1 MMLNNVAANTNVL
14 FYLMVAVGV
23 LGVLA
28 KIVNQ
33 IILSQMTKAAR
44 EISRTNQKLLKLIR
58 SKHEHACM
66 IHDKVENPKVFVEKY
81 FCEYRPF
88 LFRIHTWQRLEGQTV
103 WFTAIL
109 AVLGAMFHFIEHGFC
124 EAIYQ
129 YLAYGGAQ
137 MLGLVMVSRLS
148 DEEYQL
154 KVIKNYAID
163 YIENTC
169 ARRNKNARQL
179 EGIDVIQSG
188 VSKAIPAEKQQEPE
202 LSINIEG
209 KPRKAEKGENFGQAS
224 VKVEKVQRDIQEEN
238 RLREETIRHIL
249 EEFLA

>member
-1 MMLNNVAANTNVL
+1 MLNNVAANTNVL
-14 FYLMVAVGV
+14 FYLMAAVGV

-33 IILSQMTKAAR
+33 IILSQMIKAAR
-44 EISRTNQKLLKLIR
+44 EISKTNHKLIKLIR

-66 IHDKVENPKVFVEKY
+66 IHDKVENPKAFVEKY

-88 LFRIHTWQRLEGQTV
+88 LFRIHTWQHLENQTV

-109 AVLGAMFHFIEHGFC
+109 AAFGAIAHFMEHGFC
-124 EAIYQ
+124 EGIYQ
-129 YLAYGGAQ
+129 YLAYGAAQ
-137 MLGLVMVSRLS
+137 MLALVMVSGLS
-148 DEEYQL
+148 DEEYKL
-154 KVIKNYAID
+154 KIVKNYVID

-169 ARRNKNARQL
+169 ARRNKNARQTD
-179 EGIDVIQSG
+179 EIDIIQPG
-188 VSKAIPAEKQQEPE
+188 VAKSSKTEKQQEPE

-209 KPRKAEKGENFGQAS
+209 KPRKAEKGESFGQAFT
-224 VKVEKVQRDIQEEN
+224 ETGKVQREVQEEN
-238 RLREETIRHIL
+238 KLREETIRHIL

>member
-1 MMLNNVAANTNVL
+1 MLNNVAANTKVL
-14 FYLMVAVGV
+14 FYLMVAVGI

-33 IILSQMTKAAR
+33 IVLSQMTKAAR
-44 EISRTNQKLLKLIR
+44 EISRTNHKLLKLIR

-66 IHDKVENPKVFVEKY
+66 IHDKVENPKAFVEKY

-88 LFRIHTWQRLEGQTV
+88 LFHIHTWKHLEGQTV

-109 AVLGAMFHFIEHGFC
+109 AVFGAVAHFMEHGFC
-124 EAIYQ
+124 EEIYQ

-137 MLGLVMVSRLS
+137 MLALTMVSRLS

-154 KVIKNYAID
+154 KIIKNYAID

-169 ARRNKNARQL
+169 TRRNKNIRQL
-179 EGIDVIQSG
+179 EEIDVIQPGASK
-188 VSKAIPAEKQQEPE
+188 VSKVEKQQEQE

-209 KPRKAEKGENFGQAS
+209 KPRNAEKGERFAKES
-224 VKVEKVQRDIQEEN
+224 LETEKAQKEVQEDN
-238 RLREETIRHIL
+238 HLREETIRHIL

>member
-1 MMLNNVAANTNVL
+1 MLNNVAANTNVL
-14 FYLMVAVGV
+14 FYLMAGVGV

-44 EISRTNQKLLKLIR
+44 EISRTNHKLLKLIR

-88 LFRIHTWQRLEGQTV
+88 LFRIHTWQHLEGQTV

-109 AVLGAMFHFIEHGFC
+109 AMLGAISHFIEHGFC
-124 EAIYQ
+124 ETIYQ

-137 MLGLVMVSRLS
+137 MLGLVMISRLS

-154 KVIKNYAID
+154 KIIKNYVID

-179 EGIDVIQSG
+179 EEIDVIQPNTL
-188 VSKAIPAEKQQEPE
+188 KATQTEKQIEAE

-209 KPRKAEKGENFGQAS
+209 KPRKAEKGESFANTSAEP
-224 VKVEKVQRDIQEEN
+224 EKSQLNIQEEN
-238 RLREETIRHIL
+238 RLREETIRQIL

>member
-1 MMLNNVAANTNVL
+1 MLNNVAANTNVL
-14 FYLMVAVGV
+14 FYLMAAVGV

-44 EISRTNQKLLKLIR
+44 EISRTNQKLIKLIR

-88 LFRIHTWQRLEGQTV
+88 LFRIHTWQHLEGQTV

-109 AVLGAMFHFIEHGFC
+109 AILGAISHFMEHGFC
-124 EAIYQ
+124 EEIYQ

-137 MLGLVMVSRLS
+137 MLGLTMVSRLS

-154 KVIKNYAID
+154 KIIKNYVID

-179 EGIDVIQSG
+179 DEIDVIQPG
-188 VSKAIPAEKQQEPE
+188 TSKPLKTEKQQEQE

-209 KPRKAEKGENFGQAS
+209 KPRKAEKGESFARAS
-224 VKVEKVQRDIQEEN
+224 LETEKVQREIQEETK
-238 RLREETIRHIL
+238 LREETIRHIL

>member
-1 MMLNNVAANTNVL
+1 MLNNVAANTNVL
-14 FYLMVAVGV
+14 FYLMITTGF

-33 IILSQMTKAAR
+33 IILSQMIKGAR
-44 EISRTNQKLLKLIR
+44 DISKTNQKLIKLIR

-66 IHDKVENPKVFVEKY
+66 VHEKVENPKAFVEKY

-88 LFRIHTWQRLEGQTV
+88 LFRLHTWQHLEGQTV

-109 AVLGAMFHFIEHGFC
+109 AVFGAIAHFMKHGFC
-124 EAIYQ
+124 EGVYQ
-129 YLAYGGAQ
+129 YLALGAAQ
-137 MLGLVMVSRLS
+137 MIALVMISRLS
-148 DEEYQL
+148 DEEYKL
-154 KVIKNYAID
+154 KVVKNYVID

-169 ARRNKNARQL
+169 ARRNKNARQTD
-179 EGIDVIQSG
+179 EIDIIQPG
-188 VSKAIPAEKQQEPE
+188 VVKACKTEKQPEPE

-209 KPRKAEKGENFGQAS
+209 RPRKAERGEIFEQTFSDAGRS
-224 VKVEKVQRDIQEEN
+224 QRELQEETK
-238 RLREETIRHIL
+238 LKEETIRHIL